1 LQAGPNEVKKHNLT
15 SYKRMSLIGTFG
27 QINEV
32 LSAFLAKDV
41 LVRIIAE
48 GKRKKKI
55 RQV

>member
-1 LQAGPNEVKKHNLT
+1 
-15 SYKRMSLIGTFG
+15 MSLIGTFG
-27 QINEV
+27 KINEV

-48 GKRKKKI
+48 ENRKKKI